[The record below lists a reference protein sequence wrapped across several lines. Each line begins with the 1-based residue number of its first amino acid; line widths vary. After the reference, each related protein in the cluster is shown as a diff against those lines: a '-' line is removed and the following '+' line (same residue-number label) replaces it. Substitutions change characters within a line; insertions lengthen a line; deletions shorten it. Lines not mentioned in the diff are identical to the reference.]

1 MFKIIFC
8 SQTMFAASKR
18 LSIARLM
25 KANKYVLKNHLDACA
40 FFVRSFRLLALLISG
55 NSFSN
60 NAIFSLAES
69 CENSLDKL
77 SLISLIILTESNFLV
92 FIYYLHRT
100 LMLHSHFC
108 NKGFEDRLHSRP
120 GVFQL

>member
-1 MFKIIFC
+1 
-8 SQTMFAASKR
+8 
-18 LSIARLM
+18 M

-92 FIYYLHRT
+92 FIYYIT
-100 LMLHSHFC
+100 LLKIKQPIFS
-108 NKGFEDRLHSRP
+108 
-120 GVFQL
+120 